1 MGRELSLGFWLP
13 RFLATRAL
21 LPGSQGFSPMDAN
34 AQTRQVA
41 VETPSVSSPATRSPT
56 TGTSVPPPNL
66 RADVTAGFL
75 VFLIAL
81 PLCLG
86 ISMASGF
93 PPIAGITTA
102 IVGGLVSTFLGSAR
116 LTIKGPAAGLIVI
129 VLGAVTEL
137 GQGDALTGYRRAL
150 AVGVAA
156 AVIQILLSFARAGT
170 IGSLMPPSVV
180 HGMLAAIGVI
190 IVSKQAH
197 TLLGVSP
204 LGKGPLPLLA
214 EIPRSV
220 MHANPEILVIGLCTL
235 VVLFGLPLLPWRWA
249 KKVPA
254 PMVAILLAIPLGLF
268 FDLDH
273 QHTFSFQ
280 GHQYLVGPQYLIH
293 LPGNLLRSLAFPDFT
308 HLLDATSLKYVLMF
322 TLVGSIESV
331 LSVSAVDALDPAKC
345 ASDLDQDLRAV
356 GIGNAIAALL
366 GGLPMISEIVRSKA
380 NIDSGATSR
389 RANFFHGL
397 FLLGF
402 VVLLPGVLHRIPL
415 AALAGMLV
423 YTGTRLASP
432 AEFKRAY
439 RIGPEQLFLFMLT
452 LLVTL
457 ATDLLLGVGVGLLCK
472 LALHVKDGV
481 PLRGLLRMEM
491 SEQRSGETLHIGV
504 ENAAVF
510 TNVLALKRRLDRIES
525 EVTRVV
531 IDFSRA
537 CVVGHTVLEKLH
549 RIADEW
555 EGRELV
561 LQGLE
566 EHEPSSSHALAAR
579 KKRRPAMA

>member
-1 MGRELSLGFWLP
+1 
-13 RFLATRAL
+13 
-21 LPGSQGFSPMDAN
+21 
-34 AQTRQVA
+34 
-41 VETPSVSSPATRSPT
+41 
-56 TGTSVPPPNL
+56 VPPPNL
-66 RADVTAGFL
+66 RADMTAGFL

-102 IVGGLVSTFLGSAR
+102 IVGGLISTFVGSAR

-137 GQGDALTGYRRAL
+137 GQGDALTGYRRTL

-156 AVIQILLSFARAGT
+156 AVIQILLSLARAGT

-197 TLLGVSP
+197 TLMGVSP
-204 LGKGPLPLLA
+204 TSKGPLPLLA

-220 MHANPEILVIGLCTL
+220 AHANPEILVIGVCTL

-254 PMVAILLAIPLGLF
+254 QMVALVLAIPLGLC

-280 GHQYLVGPQYLIH
+280 GHEYSVGPQYLIH
-293 LPGNLLRSLAFPDFT
+293 LPGNLLRSLAFPDFS
-308 HLLDATSLKYVLMF
+308 HLLDAISLKYILMF

-345 ASDLDQDLRAV
+345 ASDLDKDLRAV

-402 VVLLPGVLHRIPL
+402 VVLLPGMLHRVPL

-457 ATDLLLGVGVGLLCK
+457 ATDLLVGVAVGLVCK

-481 PLRGLLRMEM
+481 SLRDLVRMEM
-491 SEQRSGETLHIGV
+491 RERRHGEALHIEV

-510 TNVLALKRRLDRIES
+510 TNVLTLKRRLDRLES
-525 EVTRVV
+525 DIVRVV

-537 CVVGHTVLEKLH
+537 RVVGHTVLEKLH

-566 EHEPSSSHALAAR
+566 EHVPSSDHELAAR
-579 KKRRPAMA
+579 KKRRPALA